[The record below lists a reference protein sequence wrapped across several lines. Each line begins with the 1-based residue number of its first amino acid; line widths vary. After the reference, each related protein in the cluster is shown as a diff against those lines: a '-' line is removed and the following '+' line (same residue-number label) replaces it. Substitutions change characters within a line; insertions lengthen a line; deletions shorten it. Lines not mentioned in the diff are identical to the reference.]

1 MNDVYL
7 LFCVSNRYSIIN
19 HTICKIQNFFNYDFF
34 FKVLKLLFIS
44 PRFSG
49 GIGGHA
55 AMLADQLIKYG
66 FEVEKLE
73 VPHIPI
79 KNLKNPSFAIFS
91 SLKGILNRD
100 DFDIVHGF
108 NIPSAYAMKFANGK
122 KKVLTLHGVFGVHI
136 STLHSKP
143 VSSVAKIAESQ
154 VLKWPD
160 ALTTDSKATQKD
172 YKEQTG
178 LNFEVLPS
186 AIDTNKFLN
195 IPPMEKVE
203 NQVVFL
209 GRETHEKGIDI
220 LKNAEPQIH
229 GKVVYCDNLPWEEAM
244 KILKSS
250 QVLVVPSRRDS
261 LPTVIKEAFY
271 LKVPVI
277 GTNVDGIPELIQ
289 DNNNGLLVPSENAQ
303 KLAEAVNSLLDDKVR
318 SKKLAD
324 AGYEFVKK
332 KLTWDVVLPR
342 FIKFYEKLLH

>member
-1 MNDVYL
+1 MM
-7 LFCVSNRYSIIN
+7 
-19 HTICKIQNFFNYDFF
+19 
-34 FKVLKLLFIS
+34 KLLFIS

-55 AMLADQLIKYG
+55 TMLADQLTKHG
-66 FEVEKLE
+66 FQVEKLE

-79 KNLKNPSFAIFS
+79 KNLKNPSFAVFS
-91 SLKGILNRD
+91 SLKGILSRN

-108 NIPSAYAMKFANGK
+108 NIPSAYAMKFAKGK

-160 ALTTDSKATQKD
+160 GFTTDSKATQKA

-178 LNFEVLPS
+178 LDFEVLPS
-186 AIDTNKFLN
+186 AIDTNKFHS
-195 IPPMEKVE
+195 IPSVEKTE

-220 LKNAEPQIH
+220 LKNAESQIH
-229 GKVVYCDNLPWEEAM
+229 GKVVYCNNLPWEEAM

-271 LKVPVI
+271 LKVPVVGANI
-277 GTNVDGIPELIQ
+277 DGIPELIQ
-289 DNNNGLLVPSENAQ
+289 DNGNGLLVPTENPQ
-303 KLAEAVNSLLDDKVR
+303 KLAEAVNSLLDDKI
-318 SKKLAD
+318 KAKTLAD

-332 KLTWDVVLPR
+332 NLTWDVVLPR
-342 FIKFYEKLLH
+342 FIKFYENLLH

>member
-1 MNDVYL
+1 M
-7 LFCVSNRYSIIN
+7 
-19 HTICKIQNFFNYDFF
+19 
-34 FKVLKLLFIS
+34 KLLFIS

-55 AMLADQLIKYG
+55 AMLADQLIKHG
-66 FEVEKLE
+66 FQVEKLE

-79 KNLKNPSFAIFS
+79 KNLKNPSFAVFS
-91 SLKGILNRD
+91 SIRGILSRD

-108 NIPSAYAMKFANGK
+108 NIPSAYAMKFAKGK

-136 STLHSKP
+136 DTLHSKP

-160 ALTTDSKATQKD
+160 GFTTDSKATQKA

-178 LNFEVLPS
+178 LDFEVLPS

-195 IPPMEKVE
+195 IPSVEKVE
-203 NQVVFL
+203 NQVIFL
-209 GRETHEKGIDI
+209 GRETREKGIDI
-220 LKNAEPQIH
+220 LKNAESQIH
-229 GKVVYCDNLPWEEAM
+229 GKVVYCNNLPWEEAM
-244 KILKSS
+244 KVLKSS

-271 LKVPVI
+271 LKVPVV
-277 GTNVDGIPELIQ
+277 GANVDGIPEMIQ
-289 DNNNGLLVPSENAQ
+289 DNDNGLLIPSENPQ
-303 KLAEAVNSLLDDKVR
+303 KLAEAVNSLLGNKVR
-318 SKKLAD
+318 AKAFAN

-332 KLTWDVVLPR
+332 NLTWDVVLPK
-342 FIKFYEKLLH
+342 FIKFYENLLH

>member
-1 MNDVYL
+1 M
-7 LFCVSNRYSIIN
+7 
-19 HTICKIQNFFNYDFF
+19 
-34 FKVLKLLFIS
+34 KLLFIS

-55 AMLADQLIKYG
+55 TMLAEQLTKRG

-73 VPHIPI
+73 VSHIPI
-79 KNLKNPSFAIFS
+79 KNLKNPSFAVFS
-91 SLKGILNRD
+91 GLKGILSRNE
-100 DFDIVHGF
+100 FDIVHGF
-108 NIPSAYAMKFANGK
+108 NIPSAYAMKFAKGK

-143 VSSVAKIAESQ
+143 VSSVAKLAESQ

-160 ALTTDSKATQKD
+160 GLTTDSKATQKA

-178 LNFEVLPS
+178 LDFEVLPS

-195 IPPMEKVE
+195 VPSIEKVE

-209 GRETHEKGIDI
+209 GRETHEKGIDV
-220 LKNAEPQIH
+220 LKNAESQIH
-229 GKVVYCDNLPWEEAM
+229 GKVVYCNNRPWEEAM

-271 LKVPVI
+271 LKVPVV
-277 GTNVDGIPELIQ
+277 GANVDGIPELIQ
-289 DNNNGLLVPSENAQ
+289 DNVNGLLVPPENPQ
-303 KLAEAVNSLLDDKVR
+303 KLAEAVNSLLDDKAR
-318 SKKLAD
+318 AKTFAD

-332 KLTWDVVLPR
+332 NLTWDIVLPR
-342 FIKFYEKLLH
+342 FIKFYESLLH

>member
-1 MNDVYL
+1 M
-7 LFCVSNRYSIIN
+7 
-19 HTICKIQNFFNYDFF
+19 
-34 FKVLKLLFIS
+34 KLLFIS

-55 AMLADQLIKYG
+55 AMLADQLIKHK
-66 FEVEKLE
+66 FEVVKLE

-79 KNLKNPSFAIFS
+79 KNLKNPSFAVFS
-91 SLKGILNRD
+91 SIKGILSRE

-108 NIPSAYAMKFANGK
+108 NIPSAYAMKFAKGK
-122 KKVLTLHGVFGVHI
+122 KKVLTLHGVFGIHI

-160 ALTTDSKATQKD
+160 GLTTDSKATQKA
-172 YKEQTG
+172 YKEHTG
-178 LNFEVLPS
+178 LDFEVLPS
-186 AIDTNKFLN
+186 AIDTNKFRN
-195 IPPMEKVE
+195 IHSTEKVE

-209 GRETHEKGIDI
+209 GRETHEKGIDV
-220 LKNAEPQIH
+220 LKNAESQIH
-229 GKVVYCDNLPWEEAM
+229 GKVVYCNDRPWEEAM

-250 QVLVVPSRRDS
+250 QVLVVPSRKDS

-271 LKVPVI
+271 LKVPVV

-289 DNNNGLLVPSENAQ
+289 DNVNGLLVPSENPQ
-303 KLAEAVNSLLDDKVR
+303 KLAEAVNLLLADKA
-318 SKKLAD
+318 KAKTFTD

-332 KLTWDVVLPR
+332 NLTWDVVLPR
-342 FIKFYEKLLH
+342 FIKFYKNLLR

>member
-19 HTICKIQNFFNYDFF
+19 HTICKIQNFFNHDFF

-73 VPHIPI
+73 APHIPI

-91 SLKGILNRD
+91 SLKGILSRD

-209 GRETHEKGIDI
+209 GRKTHEKGIDI

-250 QVLVVPSRRDS
+250 QVLVVPSS
-261 LPTVIKEAFY
+261 FY
-271 LKVPVI
+271 K
-277 GTNVDGIPELIQ
+277 
-289 DNNNGLLVPSENAQ
+289 
-303 KLAEAVNSLLDDKVR
+303 
-318 SKKLAD
+318 
-324 AGYEFVKK
+324 FVKK

-342 FIKFYEKLLH
+342 FIKFYENLLH